1 MRQSIKWILGL
12 PAAALLAVLLIGGYV
27 RSKASGN
34 TDFNI
39 RGSELLSYSG
49 SEKNVVVPDGIEVI
63 GREAF
68 AANPYLESVTLPDSV
83 RMIDYAAF
91 ADCPSLNQI
100 LLPDSVTTIGDSAFN
115 HCQSLKTVSFGS
127 GLISL
132 GSGVFADCPKLSE
145 IIIAKDNQAFVCVD
159 GVLYDAAQSK
169 ICQYLCG
176 RKKHQYRMPDTV
188 EEIARYAFWGCD
200 QLEDITFSAA
210 LTEIPDYAIA
220 DAVGIET
227 VTINAP
233 LQTIGLKAFE
243 GCTSLKQIVFPMSV
257 TKIHESAFDNCN
269 TEMLFVCEQG
279 SYVETY
285 ALEHGLTT
293 SQTIRYQI
301 SYFEE
306 EPDSAVTA
314 SGSTQEKET
323 NPEQNANSEDNQGST
338 TSNSTEA
345 PEGIMLGGARI
356 VSDRAFVMAGNMI
369 VTDGSTLGQPAESVT
384 LPAINDYAYYNN
396 PEMTHYEF
404 PTEEPVEVIGQL
416 SFARTGLTEITIPEG
431 VRTISYGAFYHCDDL
446 SLVSI
451 PSTVTN
457 VEAYAFEYTP
467 WLENWRNED
476 NTGDYLIVGD
486 DVLISYKGSDN
497 SIVLP
502 DSVKYIASGVFR
514 DHTELESVAFPE
526 GLISIG
532 SNAFSGC
539 TNLTELSGLQDS
551 VYRDATAFEN
561 L

>member
-12 PAAALLAVLLIGGYV
+12 PVAALLAVLLIGGYV
-27 RSKASGN
+27 RSKASGT

-49 SEKNVVVPDGIEVI
+49 SEKNVIVPDGIEVI

-68 AANPYLESVTLPDSV
+68 AANPYIVSVKLPDSV

-91 ADCPSLNQI
+91 ADCSSLNQI

-115 HCQSLKTVSFGS
+115 HCQSLKTVSFGT
-127 GLISL
+127 GLNSL
-132 GSGVFADCPKLSE
+132 GSGVFADCPELSE
-145 IIIAKDNQAFVCVD
+145 IKIAEDNQAFVCVD

-169 ICQYLCG
+169 IFQYLCG

-220 DAVGIET
+220 DAAGIET

-269 TEMLFVCEQG
+269 TEMLFVCEPG

-293 SQTIRYQI
+293 SQTIRYQV

-306 EPDSAVTA
+306 KTDPSVTA
-314 SGSTQEKET
+314 SASAQEKE
-323 NPEQNANSEDNQGST
+323 PGQDQNVESEKDQENT
-338 TSNSTEA
+338 TSGGVEVS
-345 PEGIMLGGARI
+345 EGVVLGGARI

-369 VTDGSTLGQPAESVT
+369 VTDGSTLDQAAESVT

-396 PEMTHYEF
+396 PELTHYEF
-404 PTEEPVEVIGQL
+404 PIEEPVEVIGQL
-416 SFARTGLTEITIPEG
+416 AFARTGLTKIVIPEG

-446 SLVSI
+446 SEVSI

-467 WLENWRNED
+467 WLENWRNEED
-476 NTGDYLIVGD
+476 TGDYLIVGD
-486 DVLISYKGSDN
+486 GVLISYKGSGN
-497 SIVLP
+497 VIVLP
-502 DSVKYIASGVFR
+502 ENVKYIASGVFR
-514 DHTELESVAFPE
+514 DHTELESVTFPE

-532 SNAFSGC
+532 SYAFSGC
-539 TNLTELSGLQDS
+539 TNLDELTGLQDA
-551 VYRDATAFEN
+551 VYLDSTAFEN